1 MKTNLLTLA
10 VLLFTTACTT
20 APPGDPM
27 SSESA
32 STPAWRV
39 IDQGG
44 YGRGANAEPATSTAS
59 RIELATTPAEYRRLW
74 NEIVSAE
81 TQPPPA
87 DFSNEVVAFLTLGQ
101 KSTGGWA
108 VEVSSVEVS
117 GASAEVK
124 ATVTRPAPG
133 GIVTMAFTAPYA
145 VVAIAAPDVRQSTW
159 VDQSGAEI
167 GRDEKDPG

>member
-1 MKTNLLTLA
+1 
-10 VLLFTTACTT
+10 
-20 APPGDPM
+20 M

-44 YGRGANAEPATSTAS
+44 YGRGANAEPGTSTAS

-81 TQPPPA
+81 NEPPPA
-87 DFSNEVVAFLTLGQ
+87 DFPNEVVAFLTLGQ

-108 VEVSSVEVS
+108 IEVSSVEVS
-117 GASAEVK
+117 GASAEVQ
-124 ATVTRPAPG
+124 TTISRPAPG

-145 VVAIAAPDVRQSTW
+145 VVAIAAPDVRQSSW

-167 GRDEKDPG
+167 GRGEKDPG

>member
-1 MKTNLLTLA
+1 MKMNLLTVA
-10 VLLFTTACTT
+10 VLLFTAACTT

-27 SSESA
+27 SSESP
-32 STPAWRV
+32 STSAWRV

-44 YGRGANAEPATSTAS
+44 YGRGANAEPGTSTAS
-59 RIELATTPAEYRRLW
+59 RIELATTPAEYRQLW

-81 TQPPPA
+81 NAPPPV

-108 VEVSSVEVS
+108 VEVSAVEVA
-117 GASAEVK
+117 GASAEVQT
-124 ATVTRPAPG
+124 TVTRPARG

-145 VVAIAAPDVRQSTW
+145 VVAIAAPGVRQSTW

>member
-1 MKTNLLTLA
+1 MKMNLMTLA
-10 VLLFTTACTT
+10 VLIFTTGCMT

-44 YGRGANAEPATSTAS
+44 YGRGANAEPGTSTAA

-74 NEIVSAE
+74 SEIVSAE
-81 TQPPPA
+81 SQPPSV
-87 DFSNEVVAFLTLGQ
+87 DFSAEVVAFLTLGQ
-101 KSTGGWA
+101 KSTGGWGIEIA
-108 VEVSSVEVS
+108 GVKVS
-117 GASAEVK
+117 GASAEVQ
-124 ATVTRPAPG
+124 TTITRPAPG

-145 VVAIAAPDVRQSTW
+145 VVAISAPDVRQSAW

-167 GRDEKDPG
+167 GRDERDPD

>member
-1 MKTNLLTLA
+1 
-10 VLLFTTACTT
+10 
-20 APPGDPM
+20 M

-39 IDQGG
+39 IGQGG
-44 YGRGANAEPATSTAS
+44 YGRGANAEPGTSTES
-59 RIELATTPAEYRRLW
+59 RIELATTPAEYERLW

-81 TQPPPA
+81 NAPPPA

-101 KSTGGWA
+101 RSTGGWGI
-108 VEVSSVEVS
+108 EVSSVEVS

-124 ATVTRPAPG
+124 TTVSRPAPG

-159 VDQSGAEI
+159 VD
-167 GRDEKDPG
+167 